1 VKRNKVRI
9 FSSEEKTKV
18 VLELIK
24 EDATLS
30 QLASKYEISSKTIQ
44 NWQKQFIS
52 NAVLAFEPAKVLS
65 EYQEQISELKEQND
79 ELAQALGKATV
90 ESGWAV

>member
-1 VKRNKVRI
+1 MKKNKVRI

-24 EDATLS
+24 EDTTLS

-44 NWQKQFIS
+44 NWKKQFLA
-52 NAVLAFEPAKVLS
+52 NAIANP
-65 EYQEQISELKEQND
+65 IELF
-79 ELAQALGKATV
+79 A
-90 ESGWAV
+90 

>member
-1 VKRNKVRI
+1 MKKNKVRI

-44 NWQKQFIS
+44 NWKKS
-52 NAVLAFEPAKVLS
+52 TK
-65 EYQEQISELKEQND
+65 
-79 ELAQALGKATV
+79 GKF
-90 ESGWAV
+90 